1 MGVATFEQSQSP
13 EAVVSRHGGHGSGA
27 GMPDMSRDQV
37 QTRPNSQSSDNVLP
51 SLSIDGLDGVKGQN
65 VLSETK
71 YANGQKDFELGNGN
85 HVIQFAPGDSQDRV
99 AEVTS
104 QGGHVHQTRYR
115 DGHIEKTDDRRVE
128 QSPDGHGGGG
138 LKIADNPRDDSRQ
151 NDRPKDVGADRES
164 SEGAEDNQEEEIKNP
179 DGTRVRSGPDGVRKE
194 FPDGKSEITSPDGTV
209 TIKYPEET
217 HNKDGSVSKTYPYD
231 GRKETTGY
239 GGDDPRESQ
248 TEYPNGRKEI
258 HYKNGNSET
267 QFEPNN
273 KEGKVSE
280 VTVDG
285 GKTTITKFKDGH
297 VEKEDENGDIT
308 KSYPPKN
315 GKPGYNVVISKDAQ
329 GNTTVTREPYE
340 EIAAD
345 PKKYEEK
352 AS

>member
-1 MGVATFEQSQSP
+1 MGAAHFEQTQPP
-13 EAVVSRHGGHGSGA
+13 EAATTHAHDRGA
-27 GMPDMSRDQV
+27 GMPDMSRDRV
-37 QTRPNSQSSDNVLP
+37 DARPNSSSSDNVLP
-51 SLSIDGLDGVKGQN
+51 SLSIDGLDGVKGQK

-71 YANGQKDFELGNGN
+71 YSNGQKDYELGNGN
-85 HVIQFAPGDSQDRV
+85 HVIEFAPGDQENRV

-104 QGGHVHQTRYR
+104 QGGHVHQTKYR
-115 DGHIEKTDDRRVE
+115 DGHVEKTDDR
-128 QSPDGHGGGG
+128 QDDQPSKDGGEAGRGT
-138 LKIADNPRDDSRQ
+138 DNHRDDSRHGDQ
-151 NDRPKDVGADRES
+151 PNES
-164 SEGAEDNQEEEIKNP
+164 GSQGTSGEGGESNEEEEISNP
-179 DGTRVRSGPDGVRKE
+179 DGSKIRSGPDGVRKE
-194 FPDGKSEITSPDGTV
+194 FPDGKAEITSPDGTV
-209 TIKYPEET
+209 TTKYPEET
-217 HNKDGSVSKTYPYD
+217 RNKDGSVSKTYPYD

-239 GGDDPRESQ
+239 GADDPRDSQ
-248 TEYPNGRKEI
+248 TEYPNGRKEV
-258 HYKNGNSET
+258 HYKNGNSEI

-340 EIAAD
+340 EIATD
-345 PKKYEEK
+345 PKRYEEN

>member
-1 MGVATFEQSQSP
+1 MGVAHFEQPQHP
-13 EAVVSRHGGHGSGA
+13 EAVTSHGGNGGGS
-27 GMPDMSRDQV
+27 GMPDMSRDRV
-37 QTRPNSQSSDNVLP
+37 DRRPNSNSSDNVLP

-71 YANGQKDFELGNGN
+71 YSNGQKDYELGNGN
-85 HVIQFAPGDSQDRV
+85 HVTEFAPGDQEDRV

-104 QGGHVHQTRYR
+104 QDGHVHQTKYR
-115 DGHIEKTDDRRVE
+115 DGHVEKNDDRPID
-128 QSPDGHGGGG
+128 QSSDEHGG
-138 LKIADNPRDDSRQ
+138 DNGRQNTDHRGDGSRQ
-151 NDRPKDVGADRES
+151 GDQQADAGAHS
-164 SEGAEDNQEEEIKNP
+164 QSGEGGADNQEEEIRNP
-179 DGTRVRSGPDGVRKE
+179 DGSKIRSGPDGVRKE
-194 FPDGKSEITSPDGTV
+194 FPDGKAEITAPDGTV
-209 TIKYPEET
+209 TIRYPEET

-231 GRKETTGY
+231 GRKETSGY
-239 GGDDPRESQ
+239 GDDDPRDSQ

-258 HYKNGNSET
+258 HYKNGNSEI

-285 GKTTITKFKDGH
+285 GKTAITKFKDGH
-297 VEKEDENGDIT
+297 VEKEDANGGIT
-308 KSYPPKN
+308 KSYPPKD

-340 EIAAD
+340 EIATD